1 MTSLALDIGVHVF
14 VTRAQKFPKINS
26 AITARLTNAEQN
38 KIILNSSLVTPT
50 SKHASK
56 RGKGFNAMVRGVVI
70 PRDIIII
77 QKRKKLL
84 SIFFKS
90 LLIAGA
96 DFRLKIGPCQPTV
109 KSANRPFV
117 FFHETTPESV
127 LSTVST
133 IGLTKEP
140 KPLTTDLS
148 SSLNGSRKRSSFKS
162 RIK

>member
-56 RGKGFNAMVRGVVI
+56 RGKGFNAMLRGVVI

-127 LSTVST
+127 P
-133 IGLTKEP
+133 I
-140 KPLTTDLS
+140 
-148 SSLNGSRKRSSFKS
+148 NGFNDWFNQRAKTFDHRFKFFVEWFPQEVVV
-162 RIK
+162 